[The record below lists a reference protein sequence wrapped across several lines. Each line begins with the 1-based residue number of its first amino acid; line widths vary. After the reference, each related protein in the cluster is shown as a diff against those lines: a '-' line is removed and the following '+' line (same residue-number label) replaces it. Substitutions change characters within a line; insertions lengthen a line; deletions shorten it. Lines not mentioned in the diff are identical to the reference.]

1 MFGTCCC
8 LFHLFLVWN
17 LMTLEDP
24 SNPSHF
30 ILWPVAEGLE
40 LDDPWRFFQP
50 KWKNLILFCDDR
62 HPQTDSNSC
71 LSSIKST
78 NQSMPQHLH
87 DLNQAFPLPVAFLL
101 SLPRS
106 PLSLG
111 ISIRPGS
118 QQHFP
123 IKDYLGD
130 ISFPVHLDSKHT
142 QDLTSFPISF
152 TSVFIKIEERGWE
165 KGQENMWKLKKFNL
179 PKETW
184 AGTWRWNYLN
194 TKFSLWRTKFLEKLK
209 PTNQTIMFSHQL

>member
-1 MFGTCCC
+1 
-8 LFHLFLVWN
+8 
-17 LMTLEDP
+17 
-24 SNPSHF
+24 
-30 ILWPVAEGLE
+30 
-40 LDDPWRFFQP
+40 
-50 KWKNLILFCDDR
+50 
-62 HPQTDSNSC
+62 
-71 LSSIKST
+71 
-78 NQSMPQHLH
+78 MPQHLH

-152 TSVFIKIEERGWE
+152 TSVFIKIE
-165 KGQENMWKLKKFNL
+165 K
-179 PKETW
+179 
-184 AGTWRWNYLN
+184 
-194 TKFSLWRTKFLEKLK
+194 
-209 PTNQTIMFSHQL
+209 I